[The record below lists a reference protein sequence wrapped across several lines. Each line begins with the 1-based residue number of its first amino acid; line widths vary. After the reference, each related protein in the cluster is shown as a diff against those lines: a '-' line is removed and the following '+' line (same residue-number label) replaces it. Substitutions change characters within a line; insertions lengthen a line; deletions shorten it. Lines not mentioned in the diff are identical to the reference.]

1 LIFDST
7 ELGRIVKTVLAM
19 TSVDLERIWFWMKRL
34 SHQVELSHL
43 QHSVEIGEQMP
54 FAVQRQLQSQNAT
67 RTRGPEG
74 EEANQLLAIT
84 GKIVKSQTLTIP
96 FFRSLTSLNLIV
108 STLFT

>member
-1 LIFDST
+1 MCKCLDDDV
-7 ELGRIVKTVLAM
+7 ECLV
-19 TSVDLERIWFWMKRL
+19 WMKRL

-43 QHSVEIGEQMP
+43 QRLCRNRR
-54 FAVQRQLQSQNAT
+54 ANAFCGT
-67 RTRGPEG
+67 KTAAIAKCDPYLGPEG